1 MPILT
6 PHESMGYYG
15 LCQKIPI
22 IFENVVN
29 SGFCLHT
36 IIRAFTESVKLG
48 RKKKVLDVQKR

>member
-1 MPILT
+1 
-6 PHESMGYYG
+6 MGYYG